1 MRLILEARNS
11 GMLFHTGTAHSKIG
25 LTHLGLQVFKATI
38 IIRFSLPKVC
48 PQPFLRL
55 YLMYYSNFFCSVL
68 STSILGSFFGGRSL
82 RLPFS
87 DKFRDT
93 ALMFSEK
100 KMFSEN

>member
-1 MRLILEARNS
+1 MLSILEVRNS
-11 GMLFHTGTAHSKIG
+11 GMLFHTGTDSKIG

-68 STSILGSFFGGRSL
+68 STSIFGSFL
-82 RLPFS
+82 VAVPLL
-87 DKFRDT
+87 
-93 ALMFSEK
+93 AIQ
-100 KMFSEN
+100 